1 MRQRFCEV
9 SASIGRTEYNFDTY
23 ERVKPSGARSAFTID
38 RSVATT
44 AAHAED
50 VKADSTKGKRRVKLP
65 MFGQLRI

>member
-1 MRQRFCEV
+1 MGLHNSTPQ
-9 SASIGRTEYNFDTY
+9 FDATY
-23 ERVKPSGARSAFTID
+23 LSVRVA
-38 RSVATT
+38 VATT